1 MVKLSVRAKLF
12 IVSVILILAG
22 GGATGFWLLGELTE
36 YLETQARE
44 DLESAA
50 RTAAVMVEDLP
61 VPVTS
66 EVADRVADRI
76 GKASD
81 VRVTIVAPDGT
92 VLGDS
97 EFDGLALAELE
108 SHAERPEVLEA
119 RAAGIGV
126 SGRFSQS
133 VETEMMYIA
142 VATTPDGPV
151 VRAAQRLSSLRAAM
165 GRIRWLLIAAGGL
178 LTVIAFAMSALASWF
193 LSRDVNR
200 LLNRSREIRADRTQ
214 RFEVKRLGDF
224 TELAESVNG
233 VLDDLAGTMTALS
246 SQNDRM
252 QAVLQGMNEPVL
264 ALDPEQTIT
273 LSNRASVELLGL
285 SEPPLGRNLFEVLP
299 SPELESLD
307 FNNTNDGP
315 HSVELEL
322 GSSRLLAQTTTQ
334 RDGTGSV
341 LVLHDITGIRRLE
354 KMRRDFVANVS
365 HELRTP
371 VAVLAANAETLL
383 DGALDEPR
391 IAAKL
396 VEAIHRQSDRLSSL
410 VADLL
415 DISRIEAGQYHLDV
429 EPVSV
434 RDLCLASVE
443 AMERPASGR
452 RVRLHLEASPTL
464 WVLADPKATEQI
476 VTNLLDNAIKYG
488 APGGNVFLRARA
500 HGARIH
506 FEVQDDGPGID
517 RKHHARLFER
527 FYRVDKGRSRGM
539 GGTGLGLSIVKH
551 LVETMQGRVG
561 YRAAI
566 PRGSVFWFALPI
578 ADAPHSSLSAS
589 HGVVDAL

>member
-1 MVKLSVRAKLF
+1 MKLSVRAKLF
-12 IVSVILILAG
+12 IVSVVVILAG

-36 YLETQARE
+36 YLEAQARD

-61 VPVTS
+61 HPVTS
-66 EVADRVADRI
+66 DVADRVADRI

-81 VRVTIVAPDGT
+81 VRITIIGADGT

-97 EFDGLALAELE
+97 EFAGLALAELE
-108 SHAERPEVLEA
+108 SHAERPEVIAA
-119 RAAGIGV
+119 RASGV
-126 SGRFSQS
+126 GQSGRFSQS

-142 VATTPDGPV
+142 VSSGADGPV
-151 VRAAQRLSSLRAAM
+151 VRAAQRLSSLSAAM
-165 GRIRWLLIAAGGL
+165 GRIRWLLLAAGGL

-224 TELAESVNG
+224 TELAESVNH
-233 VLDDLAGTMTALS
+233 VLDDLAGTMTAMS

-264 ALDPEQTIT
+264 GLDPDQTIT

-285 SEPPLGRNLFEVLP
+285 SEPPIGRNLFDVLP
-299 SPELESLD
+299 SVELESLD
-307 FNNTNDGP
+307 FDNDGDGP
-315 HSVELEL
+315 RSIELEL

-334 RDGTGSV
+334 RDGAGSV

-371 VAVLAANAETLL
+371 VAVLSANAETLL
-383 DGALDEPR
+383 DGALDEPV
-391 IAAKL
+391 IAEKL
-396 VEAIHRQSDRLSSL
+396 VEAIHRQSDRLSNL

-434 RDLCLASVE
+434 REVCQASIE

-452 RVRLHLEASPTL
+452 RMTLHLEANPAL
-464 WVLADPKATEQI
+464 WVVADPKATEQI

-488 APGGNVFLRARA
+488 TPGGNVFLRARA
-500 HGARIH
+500 QGARVH

-551 LVETMQGRVG
+551 LVETMRGRVG
-561 YRAAI
+561 YRPAI

-578 ADAPHSSLSAS
+578 ADAPNTALAPSR
-589 HGVVDAL
+589 GVVDAL

>member
-443 AMERPASGR
+443 AMERPASAR

-578 ADAPHSSLSAS
+578 ADAPHSSLTAS